1 MKLSASILTCDFSRL
16 DKAVAN
22 AAAWGADWLHL
33 DVMDGTFVPNLTF
46 GAPVI
51 RSLRPLCDLPFDVH
65 LMMQHPEVLLDDFVA
80 AGANGI
86 TVHVECSAPL
96 RETLARIRESGC
108 RAGLSLNPGTPIET
122 VFPYLPLL
130 DQVLVMTVQPGFG
143 GQAFH
148 PECLPKI
155 QALKAEIR
163 RRGLEVAI
171 EVDGGVK
178 SGNIRELAAA
188 GVDVTVVGSALYDA
202 TDAVSFVSLIH
213 SL

>member
-1 MKLSASILTCDFSRL
+1 MKVSASILTCDFSRL
-16 DKAVAN
+16 DKAVAD

-65 LMMQHPEVLLDDFVA
+65 LMLQHPETLLSDFVA

-86 TVHVECSAPL
+86 TIHVESSAPL

-108 RAGLSLNPGTPIET
+108 RAGLSLNPGTPVEA
-122 VFPYLPLL
+122 VFPYLPLVDL
-130 DQVLVMTVQPGFG
+130 VLVMTVQPGFG

-148 PECLPKI
+148 AECLPKI
-155 QALKAEIR
+155 QALKAEIC
-163 RRGLEVAI
+163 RRGLDVAI

-178 SGNIRELAAA
+178 AGNLREIAAA
-188 GVDVTVVGSALYDA
+188 GVDVAVIGSALYNAADPVELVQL
-202 TDAVSFVSLIH
+202 TH
-213 SL
+213 SV

>member
-16 DKAVAN
+16 DKAVAD

-51 RSLRPLCDLPFDVH
+51 RSLRPLVDLPFDVH
-65 LMMQHPEVLLDDFVA
+65 LMMQHPEALLEDFVA
-80 AGANGI
+80 AGANSLTI
-86 TVHVECSAPL
+86 HAECSAPL

-108 RAGLSLNPGTPIET
+108 RAGLSLNPGTPIEA
-122 VFPYLPLL
+122 VYPYLSLV

-163 RRGLEVAI
+163 RRGLEVDI

-178 SGNIRELAAA
+178 SANVREVAAA
-188 GVDVTVVGSALYDA
+188 GVDVAVVGSALYDTA
-202 TDAVSFVSLIH
+202 DPGSFVSLIH